1 MTDDTTPEGGH
12 TDARC
17 AMCEY
22 VYAKLIDAQA
32 DLAAQSSRLRSLEQ
46 RLRDLEGYVQHK
58 PECRALFCRMCAW
71 HTDAVERNHDF
82 MPYAC
87 TCGLSTHLSDQG

>member
-1 MTDDTTPEGGH
+1 MTDDTTPEGGQM
-12 TDARC
+12 DARC

-58 PECRALFCRMCAW
+58 PDCWTRTASTFA
-71 HTDAVERNHDF
+71 DAE
-82 MPYAC
+82 AATC
-87 TCGLSTHLSDQG
+87 TCGLSTRLIDQG

>member
-46 RLRDLEGYVQHK
+46 RLRDLEGKWRRDADHRGGSLSCGACK
-58 PECRALFCRMCAW
+58 TECA
-71 HTDAVERNHDF
+71 DE
-82 MPYAC
+82 
-87 TCGLSTHLSDQG
+87 LSTLIDQG